1 MDLKEP
7 LMFNRIPKPILSA
20 LLAAVIGAVCAC
32 NPDEVA
38 PPPTD
43 PAVSLQASPKPLSF
57 VGTVPVSRIDERA
70 VTPTETVGAASN

>member
-1 MDLKEP
+1 
-7 LMFNRIPKPILSA
+7 MFDRIPKPILSA

-32 NPDEVA
+32 NPDEAA

-43 PAVSLQASPKPLSF
+43 PAVSLQTSPRPHSF
-57 VGTVPVSRIDERA
+57 VGTVPVPHTDERA